1 MKNVDKHCGYNI
13 GWIKL
18 KYFTP
23 LFHTKIETVAQ
34 LSLEVVLVC
43 CTPGFVSVLID
54 DILKTMKSECA
65 MEIRFLGKHTPWQG
79 IIRSKSQSATVCASR
94 FMALEQYT
102 MSGSQGGR
110 IGEMGNALLVHTEP
124 PHHPLVSRGVRV
136 NVTNER
142 NAT

>member
-1 MKNVDKHCGYNI
+1 MHIVIFRTFEKCRQTLQIQYRLNKVETFHP
-13 GWIKL
+13 
-18 KYFTP
+18 P

-94 FMALEQYT
+94 FMALE
-102 MSGSQGGR
+102 
-110 IGEMGNALLVHTEP
+110 
-124 PHHPLVSRGVRV
+124 
-136 NVTNER
+136 
-142 NAT
+142 